1 VVGALRQLAI
11 DPTKLPDD
19 RRKQLVL
26 AGLNGLGQVPL
37 QPPSVGGWPSDA
49 AWLTTSSLQ
58 VRLRVAAGLA
68 AAAGQGAVD
77 AVSTGTASAKVD
89 ALARLLVVDAWTDR
103 TRAVLT
109 AAAGN
114 ARQLLTV
121 GLVSPEYTVL

>member
-1 VVGALRQLAI
+1 V
-11 DPTKLPDD
+11 
-19 RRKQLVL
+19 
-26 AGLNGLGQVPL
+26 
-37 QPPSVGGWPSDA
+37 
-49 AWLTTSSLQ
+49 
-58 VRLRVAAGLA
+58 
-68 AAAGQGAVD
+68 VD